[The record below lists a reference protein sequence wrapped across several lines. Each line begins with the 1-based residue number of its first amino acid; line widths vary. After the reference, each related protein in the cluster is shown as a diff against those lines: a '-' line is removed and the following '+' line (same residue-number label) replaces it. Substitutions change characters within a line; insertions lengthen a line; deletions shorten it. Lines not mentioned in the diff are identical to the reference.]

1 MSYHL
6 IEPTACT
13 PGDGCIAYA
22 KKQARPE
29 QTDQTVLRCLR
40 PSAPC

>member
-13 PGDGCIAYA
+13 PGAAWEEG
-22 KKQARPE
+22 QVESQVR
-29 QTDQTVLRCLR
+29 VSR
-40 PSAPC
+40 